1 MRKLIIIQILFLYI
15 STNIYSQTD
24 IIYYNSNWDLA
35 NSNDYE
41 YYVEVKKTENN
52 EYKSYYITGEPRSLF
67 YCTEFNSEA
76 IAKSKFVS
84 IYNEFSKNGNI
95 ICEGNFDNG
104 NKTGIWIYYNED
116 KSIKSLFHY
125 EKDSLNGKSINYYK
139 NGNVSSEGDYLN
151 GKKNGVWVY
160 NKENKVRE
168 YEETYLNGKENGS
181 YVSYFDNKKIYE
193 KGIMVDGWKHGNWL
207 TNYYDGSIETL
218 PVMSV
223 MNIRNVRQ

>member
-76 IAKSKFVS
+76 IAKSK
-84 IYNEFSKNGNI
+84 Y
-95 ICEGNFDNG
+95 
-104 NKTGIWIYYNED
+104 
-116 KSIKSLFHY
+116 
-125 EKDSLNGKSINYYK
+125 
-139 NGNVSSEGDYLN
+139 
-151 GKKNGVWVY
+151 
-160 NKENKVRE
+160 
-168 YEETYLNGKENGS
+168 
-181 YVSYFDNKKIYE
+181 
-193 KGIMVDGWKHGNWL
+193 
-207 TNYYDGSIETL
+207 
-218 PVMSV
+218 
-223 MNIRNVRQ
+223 